1 MDGKSADELLQE
13 IIALQAQYIRT
24 IMHTPVHAPTPARA
38 PAAKSTGSRILAAR
52 RII

>member
-13 IIALQAQYIRT
+13 ILALQAQYIRT
-24 IMHTPVHAPTPARA
+24 IMHTPAPMSVPAVR
-38 PAAKSTGSRILAAR
+38 TTVGSRILAAR